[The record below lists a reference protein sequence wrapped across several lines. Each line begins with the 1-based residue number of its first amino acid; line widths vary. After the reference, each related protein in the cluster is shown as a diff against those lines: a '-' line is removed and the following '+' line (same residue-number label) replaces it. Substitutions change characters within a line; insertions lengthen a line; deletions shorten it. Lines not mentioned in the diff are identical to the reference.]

1 MQEHKNKY
9 DILDSL
15 FDGVL
20 VIGKDYSTLFA
31 NKVLRDICGVKIE
44 EVKGKKCHEISHR
57 CPLPCGSEKER
68 GVKDSGSFICPH
80 KVVFSTARPVNVSHV
95 HYCFDGEERIFSITA
110 SPVMDEKGEVREM
123 VEILRDVTEK
133 ERLRKKL
140 EEQESFLESILEGI
154 GDGVVVIDRDF
165 KIISANKGY
174 CSQVKISCDEIIGK
188 HCYEVSHH
196 LSKPCYENGE
206 ECSVKEAFET
216 GQSHR
221 IIHTHFD
228 KENKPIYIETVS
240 YPLKNES
247 GNIVSAIEVLTD
259 ITGRFGLEKNLKEK
273 VKELEEFYDMAVG
286 RELRMVELKEEIER
300 LREELKK
307 HERR

>member
-1 MQEHKNKY
+1 MRK
-9 DILDSL
+9 ILDIIADSI
-15 FDGVL
+15 VI
-20 VIGKDYSTLFA
+20 IGKDFKIVFA
-31 NKVLRDICGVKIE
+31 NKAMLELCRLKEDDIIGRM
-44 EVKGKKCHEISHR
+44 CHEIFHGCHEPCGAACLFDAL
-57 CPLPCGSEKER
+57 CPLAKIFKTGKAVSVTHRHIMPNGREL
-68 GVKDSGSFICPH
+68 
-80 KVVFSTARPVNVSHV
+80 FS
-95 HYCFDGEERIFSITA
+95 DITA
-110 SPVMDEKGEVREM
+110 SPLRDEKGEVIQIIE
-123 VEILRDVTEK
+123 VLRDVTEK
-133 ERLRKKL
+133 EVMRKKL

-174 CSQVKISCDEIIGK
+174 CSQVKMSCDEMIGK

-216 GQSHR
+216 GSSHR

-259 ITGRFGLEKNLKEK
+259 VTGRFGLEKNLKEK

-286 RELRMVELKEEIER
+286 RELKMMELKEEIER
-300 LREELKK
+300 LKEELEKHKK
-307 HERR
+307 S